1 MKTVITISRQ
11 LGSQGSY
18 IAAAIAEQLHLRYL
32 DREILHRVAEMAG
45 YPDDAMVAQLEERE
59 RVPGFLGRILATLET
74 IPPVPAVPSATL
86 REGYVYDEFVAML
99 MQRENIDRDQAVMQ
113 LAAQRQRAELA
124 SGYADL
130 VRQVIL
136 EYAQAGDVI
145 IVGRGGQAIL
155 RDMSGVLHVKII
167 GSEEMRAR
175 RLVQRTGIDA
185 KEAAQRIHR
194 SDRERAR
201 YLKHFHGLNWE
212 DPGLYD
218 LVLNTDRLAADLAVH
233 LVIEA
238 AQRAAQPLP

>member
-18 IAAAIAEQLHLRYL
+18 IAAAIAQKLNLRYL

-45 YPDDAMVAQLEERE
+45 YPDAEMVAQLEERE
-59 RVPGFLGRILATLET
+59 RVPGLLGRILATLET
-74 IPPVPAVPSATL
+74 IPPVPAVPSATM

-99 MQRENIDRDQAVMQ
+99 MQRENIDREQALLQ
-113 LAAQRQRAELA
+113 LATQRQRAELA
-124 SGYADL
+124 GGYADL

-155 RDMSGVLHVKII
+155 RDMSGVLHVKVV
-167 GSEEMRAR
+167 GSEEMRTR
-175 RLVQRTGIDA
+175 RLMQRMGVDE
-185 KEAAQRIHR
+185 KEALRQIHH
-194 SDRERAR
+194 SDRERMR
-201 YLKHFHGLNWE
+201 YLKHFHGLNWH
-212 DPGLYD
+212 DPCLYD
-218 LVLNTDRLAADLAVH
+218 LVLNTDRLAVDVAVH

-238 AQRAAQPLP
+238 TQRAAQPLL

>member
-18 IAAAIAEQLHLRYL
+18 IAAAIAQKLNLRYL

-45 YPDDAMVAQLEERE
+45 YPDAEMVAQLEARE
-59 RVPGFLGRILATLET
+59 RVPGLLGRILATLET
-74 IPPVPAVPSATL
+74 IPPVPAVPSATM

-99 MQRENIDRDQAVMQ
+99 MQRENIDREQALLQ
-113 LAAQRQRAELA
+113 LATQRQRAELA
-124 SGYADL
+124 GGYADL

-155 RDMSGVLHVKII
+155 RDMSGVLHVKVV
-167 GSEEMRAR
+167 GSEEMRTR
-175 RLVQRTGIDA
+175 RLMQRMGVDE
-185 KEAAQRIHR
+185 KEALRQIHH
-194 SDRERAR
+194 SDRERTR
-201 YLKHFHGLNWE
+201 YLKHFHGLNWH
-212 DPGLYD
+212 DPCLYD
-218 LVLNTDRLAADLAVH
+218 LVLNTDRLAVDVAVH

-238 AQRAAQPLP
+238 AQRAAQPLL

>member
-32 DREILHRVAEMAG
+32 DREILRRVAEMAG

-99 MQRENIDRDQAVMQ
+99 MQRENIDRDQAVLQ
-113 LAAQRQRAELA
+113 LTAQRQRAELA
-124 SGYADL
+124 AGYADL

-136 EYAQAGDVI
+136 EFAQAGDVI

-167 GSEEMRAR
+167 GSEEMRGR
-175 RLVQRTGIDA
+175 RLLQRTGVDA
-185 KEAAQRIHR
+185 KEAAQLIRR

-212 DPGLYD
+212 DAGLYD

>member
-18 IAAAIAEQLHLRYL
+18 IAAAIAQKLNLRYL

-45 YPDDAMVAQLEERE
+45 YPDAEMVAQLEERE
-59 RVPGFLGRILATLET
+59 RVPGLLGRILATLET
-74 IPPVPAVPSATL
+74 IPPVPAVPSATM

-99 MQRENIDRDQAVMQ
+99 MQRENIDREQALLQ
-113 LAAQRQRAELA
+113 LATQRQRAELA
-124 SGYADL
+124 GGYADL

-155 RDMSGVLHVKII
+155 RDMSGVLHVKVV
-167 GSEEMRAR
+167 GSEEMRTR
-175 RLVQRTGIDA
+175 RLMQRMGVDE
-185 KEAAQRIHR
+185 KEALRQIHH
-194 SDRERAR
+194 SDRERMR
-201 YLKHFHGLNWE
+201 YLKHFHGLNWH
-212 DPGLYD
+212 DPCLYD
-218 LVLNTDRLAADLAVH
+218 LVLNTDRLAVDVAVH

-238 AQRAAQPLP
+238 AQRAAQPLL

>member
-1 MKTVITISRQ
+1 MKTVLTISRQ

-18 IAAAIAEQLHLRYL
+18 IAAAIAQKLNLRYL

-45 YPDDAMVAQLEERE
+45 YPDAEMVAQLEERE
-59 RVPGFLGRILATLET
+59 RVPGLLGRILATLET

-86 REGYVYDEFVAML
+86 REGYIYDEFVAML
-99 MQRENIDRDQAVMQ
+99 MQRENIDREQALLQ
-113 LAAQRQRAELA
+113 LATQRQRAELA
-124 SGYADL
+124 AGYPDL

-155 RDMSGVLHVKII
+155 RDMSGVLHVKVI
-167 GSEEMRAR
+167 GSEEMRTR
-175 RLVQRTGIDA
+175 RLMQRMGVDE
-185 KEAAQRIHR
+185 KEALRQIHQ

-201 YLKHFHGLNWE
+201 YLKHFHGLNWQ
-212 DPGLYD
+212 DPCLYD
-218 LVLNTDRLAADLAVH
+218 LVLNTDRLAVDVAVH

-238 AQRAAQPLP
+238 TQRAAQPIL

>member
-1 MKTVITISRQ
+1 MKPVITISRQ

-18 IAAAIAEQLHLRYL
+18 IAAAIAQQLHLRYL

-45 YPDDAMVAQLEERE
+45 YPDDEMVARLEERE
-59 RVPGFLGRILATLET
+59 RVPGLLGRILATLET

-99 MQRENIDRDQAVMQ
+99 MQREHIDRDQAMLQ

-124 SGYADL
+124 GGYPDL

-155 RDMSGVLHVKII
+155 RDMSGVLHVKVI
-167 GSEEMRAR
+167 GSEEIRAR
-175 RLVQRTGIDA
+175 RLVQRIGVDA
-185 KEAAQRIHR
+185 REATYQIRR

-201 YLKHFHGLNWE
+201 YLKHFHNLNWE
-212 DPGLYD
+212 DPCLYD
-218 LVLNTDRLAADLAVH
+218 LVLNTDRLAVDVAVH

-238 AQRAAQPLP
+238 AQRATQPLP